1 LGYDSS
7 LSFGGTARRRA
18 VTGET
23 YSIFVGTLGLS
34 VAGLV
39 ALSLSASRAGIT
51 ADFVNSIRWMSG
63 LTLGAQLLHFS
74 EEYLHRFYV
83 RFPELLGLTVWSDTF
98 FVIFNL
104 TWLVIWAVAIVGLR
118 KLPRVA
124 AIPLWFLAI
133 ASAVNGV
140 AHPIMSVA
148 VAGYFPGLWSSLI
161 VGILGF
167 ILLHRLFLAT
177 STRVGIHGGT

>member
-1 LGYDSS
+1 
-7 LSFGGTARRRA
+7 
-18 VTGET
+18 
-23 YSIFVGTLGLS
+23 
-34 VAGLV
+34 
-39 ALSLSASRAGIT
+39 
-51 ADFVNSIRWMSG
+51 
-63 LTLGAQLLHFS
+63 
-74 EEYLHRFYV
+74 
-83 RFPELLGLTVWSDTF
+83 LTVWSDTF

-104 TWLVIWAVAIVGLR
+104 TWLVVWAVAIVGLR
-118 KLPRVA
+118 KFPRVA

-177 STRVGIHGGT
+177 STTGGIDGGT